1 MTGQE
6 TIGAGV
12 PRLEPSTVAM
22 AMPSDAQHEALI
34 LPWESVKSRWT
45 KQDYFRDSRWF
56 LEFAGYADPKK
67 IHHTRG
73 PDYLA
78 NQTRAETT
86 NGMYKLIQAS
96 VNDPTKAKVDVLR
109 FIRMLNEKVAKGE
122 LGPAEVRRRLTPIKL
137 ALEMNEVA
145 IPWKKMMRLL
155 PAEKRSKDRE
165 YKFEEIQKLLA
176 VASLHLQVAILFM
189 ASSGMRVGAFEF
201 LNVGHVKPVMIKGNL
216 ACAQVT
222 VYADEGDDEY
232 ETLISKEAFLKF
244 QEYLGTRRA
253 KGEKVTEESPLIV
266 TRRWAVGKQTRYSVT
281 GIRNDVTRLCWKAGL
296 RQKGSAKRFEV
307 QACHGL
313 RKFFD
318 NVSKDHIAEE
328 YVEKLIG
335 HSTGTKEHYDRHI
348 PKPAIE
354 QYLRAMPYLSIGE
367 AYRSEAQLSQKLEKI
382 EDEQDV
388 KLRDTRIE
396 LLETKQRLTDMERS
410 SQTERE
416 ERRANDEALNLPS

>member
-1 MTGQE
+1 
-6 TIGAGV
+6 
-12 PRLEPSTVAM
+12 L
-22 AMPSDAQHEALI
+22 
-34 LPWESVKSRWT
+34 
-45 KQDYFRDSRWF
+45 
-56 LEFAGYADPKK
+56 
-67 IHHTRG
+67 
-73 PDYLA
+73 
-78 NQTRAETT
+78 
-86 NGMYKLIQAS
+86 
-96 VNDPTKAKVDVLR
+96 DVLR
-109 FIRMLNEKVAKGE
+109 FIRMLNERVAKGE

-165 YKFEEIQKLLA
+165 YKYEEIQKLLA

-201 LNVGHVKPVMIKGNL
+201 LNVGHVKPIMVQGNL

-222 VYADEGDDEY
+222 VYSGEGDDEY
-232 ETLISKEAFLKF
+232 ETLISKEAYLKF

-253 KGEKVTEESPLIV
+253 KGEKVTEESPLLV
-266 TRRWAVGKQTRYSVT
+266 TRKWAVGKQTRYSVT

-318 NVSKDHIAEE
+318 NVSKDHVAEE

-348 PKPAIE
+348 PRPAVE

-367 AYRSEAQLSQKLEKI
+367 AYRSEAELSKKLEDAERFKDTELNKIRSDMDHEKLEKLEMKEQLSARDKQV
-382 EDEQDV
+382 EDLLDFKASIMQM
-388 KLRDTRIE
+388 LRTREGRRLIGLDAKVDPD
-396 LLETKQRLTDMERS
+396 LLAAKESLF
-410 SQTERE
+410 TENE
-416 ERRANDEALNLPS
+416 